1 VGIFDSSCNC
11 YRIGCMLTRNIFT
24 SNCVKMRYSDA
35 IMHQVNWDNLRYV
48 LVVAEKGSIAAA
60 ARELGVNRT
69 TVLRRINTFQDNLN
83 CRIFERGDSGYI
95 LTPEAEKMIDAA
107 REVEN
112 TLFNMQRQIAGRELR
127 LEGELR
133 VTTTDTLIVSV
144 IGPHLAS
151 FHRKHPHI
159 VVNVVMTNN
168 ILDLSRRDADV
179 AVRPTKTPEGNLIG
193 QRLAD
198 IHFGIYASPEYL
210 SSNNAENLRDHSWV
224 GFETELQST
233 LPGLWLD
240 ANIPTEKICLRGDSF
255 IALKVASENAM
266 GLSLLPNYLGDSSE
280 ILEKLP
286 IVVDELNT
294 GLWLIT
300 HPDLNRSAKVHAFMD
315 HFTET
320 FGKSSVTA

>member
-1 VGIFDSSCNC
+1 
-11 YRIGCMLTRNIFT
+11 
-24 SNCVKMRYSDA
+24 MRYSDA
-35 IMHQVNWDNLRYV
+35 IMQHVNWDNLRYV
-48 LVVAEKGSIAAA
+48 LMVAEKGSIAAA
-60 ARELGVNRT
+60 ARELNVNRT
-69 TVLRRINTFQDNLN
+69 TVLRRINAFQDNLN
-83 CRIFERGDSGYI
+83 CRIFERSDSGYI

-133 VTTTDTLIVSV
+133 VTTTDTLIVSL

-179 AVRPTKTPEGNLIG
+179 AIRPTKSPEGNLVG
-193 QRLAD
+193 RRLAD
-198 IHFGIYASPEYL
+198 ILFGVYASADYL
-210 SSNNAENLRDHSWV
+210 SSCDADNLCDHSWI

-233 LPGLWLD
+233 QPGIWLD
-240 ANIPTEKICLRGDSF
+240 ANIPVEKICLRGDSF
-255 IALKVASENAM
+255 IALKVASENGM
-266 GLSLLPNYLGDSSE
+266 GLSLLPHYLGDSSE
-280 ILEKLP
+280 SLQKIP
-286 IVVDELNT
+286 IAIDELNT

-300 HPDLNRSAKVHAFMD
+300 HPDLIRSAKVHAFMD
-315 HFTET
+315 HFADAM
-320 FGKSSVTA
+320 GSNSAAV

>member
-1 VGIFDSSCNC
+1 
-11 YRIGCMLTRNIFT
+11 
-24 SNCVKMRYSDA
+24 MRYSDA
-35 IMHQVNWDNLRYV
+35 VMQQINWDNLRYV
-48 LVVAEKGSIAAA
+48 LMVAEKGSIAAA
-60 ARELGVNRT
+60 ARELRVNRT
-69 TVLRRINTFQDNLN
+69 TVLRRINSFQDNLS
-83 CRIFERGDSGYI
+83 CRIFERSESGYI

-112 TLFNMQRQIAGRELR
+112 TIFNMQRQIAGRELR

-168 ILDLSRRDADV
+168 ILDLNRRDADV
-179 AVRPTKTPEGNLIG
+179 AVRPTGAPDGHLVG
-193 QRLAD
+193 RRLAD
-198 IHFGIYASPEYL
+198 IQFAIYASPDYL
-210 SSNNAENLRDHSWV
+210 GSCNADRLDQHSWI

-233 LPGLWLD
+233 LPGKWLD
-240 ANIPTEKICLRGDSF
+240 NNIPVEKICLRGDSF
-255 IALKVASENAM
+255 IALKVASENGM
-266 GLSLLPNYLGDSSE
+266 GLSLLPHYLGDSSRY
-280 ILEKLP
+280 LQKLP
-286 IVVDELNT
+286 IAIEELNT

-315 HFTET
+315 HFSEA
-320 FGKSSVTA
+320 FDEFSVTS